1 MGVFDMKIF
10 DKIKKWWNDDWHR
23 LPRYSRD
30 LYYWLL
36 GTQSARVDLHT
47 LTWDPETETV
57 HDDITRVR
65 RKDLPPGAVH
75 RSGFGRSEYV
85 LDLDDSGPWPKKG
98 EATAGDLYLF
108 AQTDAYDLNTIFKD
122 RGGFGIDVRMLGY
135 IVLGVLAIVGVWVVY
150 KWIL

>member
-1 MGVFDMKIF
+1 MSFIEW
-10 DKIKKWWNDDWHR
+10 IKKWWADDWHR
-23 LPRYSRD
+23 IPRYSRD
-30 LYYWLL
+30 IWYWLL

-47 LTWDPETETV
+47 MTYDPETECV
-57 HDDITRVR
+57 HDDIIRVR

-85 LDLDDSGPWPKKG
+85 LDLDDSGPWPKEG

-108 AQTDAYDLNTIFKD
+108 AQTDAYNLNQIFKD
-122 RGGFGIDVRMLGY
+122 RGGFGIDVRMLGW
-135 IVLGVLAIVGVWVVY
+135 IVLGLVAIVGVWLVS

>member
-1 MGVFDMKIF
+1 MGVSDMIIIDWF
-10 DKIKKWWNDDWHR
+10 KKWWNDDWHR
-23 LPRYSRD
+23 IPRYSRD
-30 LYYWLL
+30 LYFWLL
-36 GTQSARVDLHT
+36 GTQSSRVDLHT
-47 LTWDPETETV
+47 MTYDPETETV

-85 LDLDDSGPWPKKG
+85 LDLDNSGPWPKEG

-135 IVLGVLAIVGVWVVY
+135 IVLGVVAIVGVWVVY